1 MDDRRAG
8 LIDGLIGVMFFS
20 GSLVATRFAVIDL
33 DPLFSTWARAV
44 GAALLAGTALLFAPR
59 PWPTGREFV
68 ALAVVSATV
77 VIGFPVGSALALR
90 EITAARATLFIGL
103 LPIFTATFAILRGI
117 TRPPHPAFWL
127 FAATGSAVVALY
139 ALGGTLTGTWRG
151 DGFIIGAVAS
161 AGLGYAEGARLTA
174 RLGGRRVISWAVIL
188 ALPATL
194 PLMLRDWPDWS
205 HVGWPAIGGLAYTA
219 AFSQWIG
226 FLFWYRGLERGGVAA
241 VSQLQLLQ
249 PFLGLILAAA
259 LLGDTIGLR
268 LAASTALVV
277 LCVVG
282 ARRFAT
288 PARHPVIAEAI
299 RESAP

>member
-8 LIDGLIGVMFFS
+8 LIDGLIGVAFFS
-20 GSLVATRFAVIDL
+20 GSLVATRFAVTDF
-33 DPLFSTWARAV
+33 DPFFSTWARAV
-44 GAALLAGTALLFAPR
+44 GAAFLASAALLVAPR

-103 LPIFTATFAILRGI
+103 LPLFTASFAILRGI
-117 TRPPHPAFWL
+117 ARPPHPAFWL
-127 FAATGSAVVALY
+127 FAAAGSAVVALY
-139 ALGGTLTGTWRG
+139 ALGGTLGGTWRG
-151 DGFIIGAVAS
+151 DGFILGAVVS

-174 RLGGRRVISWAVIL
+174 RFGGWRVISWAVVL
-188 ALPATL
+188 ALPLTL
-194 PLMLRDWPDWS
+194 PLMLHDWPDWS
-205 HVGWPAIGGLAYTA
+205 RVGWPAIGGLAYTA

-241 VSQLQLLQ
+241 VGQLQLLQ
-249 PFLGLILAAA
+249 PFLGLILAAV
-259 LLGDTIGLR
+259 LLGDTIDPR
-268 LAASTALVV
+268 LALSTVLVV
-277 LCVVG
+277 LCIFG

-288 PARHPVIAEAI
+288 PARRPVIAEAI
-299 RESAP
+299 RDSAP